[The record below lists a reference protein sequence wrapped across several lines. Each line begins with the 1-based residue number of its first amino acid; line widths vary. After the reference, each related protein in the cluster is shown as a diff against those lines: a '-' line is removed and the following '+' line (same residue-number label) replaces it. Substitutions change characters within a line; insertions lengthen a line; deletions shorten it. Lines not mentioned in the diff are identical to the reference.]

1 MGKRTMILIF
11 VPIIFISCT
20 TASMVTSSGDLGG
33 IQDGPR
39 WGVVKYL
46 NQGADF
52 VINDRKAD
60 ARKKMRDFCYP
71 DNYRVVQT
79 STQNEWM
86 TYQGSGGSFGYLY
99 IKFECA
105 SD

>member
-1 MGKRTMILIF
+1 MRTTNIILIF
-11 VPIIFISCT
+11 IPIFFVSCT
-20 TASMVTSSGDLGG
+20 TASMVISSGDLGG
-33 IQDGPR
+33 IQDGPK

-46 NQGADF
+46 NQGADS
-52 VINDRKAD
+52 VINARKAD
-60 ARKKMRDFCYP
+60 ARKKMRDYCYP

-79 STQNEWM
+79 STKDEWM

-105 SD
+105 NE